1 MFQGLRR
8 SLKSDKGTNV
18 QHIGNS
24 PKSPPLKKIN
34 ASFGTQ
40 IIKATRD
47 YKPVN
52 PGELAFSKGD
62 FFHVVSHEDDYYEA
76 YSPSTRAQG
85 MVPVSH
91 FQVMGGSGR
100 DSQGSTGS
108 DNRKT
113 DDSGYSGSSTLSDS
127 VKERTHQ
134 PRKSISTKAGG
145 PLYGVV
151 VYDFNAERQDELQAT
166 AGEAII
172 VIAQS
177 NAEWFLAKPIGRLG
191 GPGLIPVSF
200 IEIRDMATGRPV
212 DDQEEAIARAQ
223 VPKVEEW
230 KRQAANYK
238 NSSIS
243 LGKFEFGE
251 PQPTSPGPEPPM
263 PHQQPVH
270 EEEYLLAPI
279 SASVDSYAFESGR
292 YWYLVRC
299 QMEDGRIWHL
309 CRYYEDFYDFQI
321 ALLKAFP
328 REAGATGEQRTLP
341 YMPGPVA
348 YVTDSLSSQ
357 RRKSLDEYIKQLLK
371 IMAVNHEISECPLV
385 RQLFAPRQGDL
396 DVTDSVRGSTYSGS
410 TYVAQQ
416 QALAMQNRDSHLSNV
431 SSDSSPAPSR
441 QGSRAD
447 LSTNMRGNG
456 SYPSILS
463 PPPVQRAAVAQA
475 MRSPSTTNGHTRDI
489 HVRSNSDM
497 RPSQMSRADSNLSAI
512 TAVSG
517 NSTSGAFIKIK
528 VHYQDDLIAI
538 RLPADIPL
546 SHLQDKLEQRLE
558 TRLSCIQYRDEQT
571 GEYYDIMSDHDLST
585 AIKRNPKLVLS
596 VS

>member
-1 MFQGLRR
+1 MIKGLRR

-18 QHIGNS
+18 
-24 PKSPPLKKIN
+24 
-34 ASFGTQ
+34 
-40 IIKATRD
+40 IKAIRD
-47 YKPVN
+47 YKPVHA
-52 PGELAFSKGD
+52 GELAFSKGD
-62 FFHVVSHEDDYYEA
+62 FFHVVSHDDDPDYYEVVN
-76 YSPSTRAQG
+76 PITHTQG

-91 FQVMGGSGR
+91 FQTVGKNGR

-127 VKERTHQ
+127 LTRGHKA
-134 PRKSISTKAGG
+134 RKSISTKPGG
-145 PLYGVV
+145 PLYGIV
-151 VYDFNAERQDELQAT
+151 VYDFHAERPDELQAT

-177 NAEWFLAKPIGRLG
+177 NSEWFLAKPIGRLG

-200 IEIRDMATGRPV
+200 IEIRDMATGLPV
-212 DDQEEAIARAQ
+212 ENQEEAISKAQ
-223 VPKVEEW
+223 VPRVEEW

-251 PQPTSPGPEPPM
+251 QPAP
-263 PHQQPVH
+263 
-270 EEEYLLAPI
+270 LLAPV
-279 SASVDSYAFESGR
+279 SASVESYAYDNGR

-299 QMEDGRIWHL
+299 QMEDGRMWHL
-309 CRYYEDFYDFQI
+309 CRFYEDFYDFQI

-328 REAGATGEQRTLP
+328 REAGTTGEPRILP
-341 YMPGPVA
+341 YMPGPVH

-357 RRKSLDEYIKQLLK
+357 RRQSLDDYIKKL
-371 IMAVNHEISECPLV
+371 ISMDPEISRCELV
-385 RQLFAPRQGDL
+385 RQLFVPRQGDV
-396 DVTDSVRGSTYSGS
+396 DVTDSIRESTYSGS

-416 QALAMQNRDSHLSNV
+416 HQSLASQSMASQNRDSHLSNV

-447 LSTNMRGNG
+447 LGGNMRGNG

-463 PPPVQRAAVAQA
+463 PPPAQRTHQ
-475 MRSPSTTNGHTRDI
+475 MRTPTSTNGHP
-489 HVRSNSDM
+489 HMRSNSDM
-497 RPSQMSRADSNLSAI
+497 RPPQMVRADSNLSAI
-512 TAVSG
+512 TAISG
-517 NSTSGAFIKIK
+517 GSASGTFMKVK

-538 RLPADIPL
+538 RLPIDIPFA
-546 SHLQDKLEQRLE
+546 SLQEKLEQRLD
-558 TRLSCIQYRDEQT
+558 TKLACIQYRDEQT
-571 GEYYDIMSDHDLST
+571 SEYYDIISDHDLNT
-585 AIKRNPKLVLS
+585 AIQRNPKLVLS

>member
-1 MFQGLRR
+1 MIKGLRR

-18 QHIGNS
+18 QHISAS
-24 PKSPPLKKIN
+24 PKSPQSTSSKKN
-34 ASFGTQ
+34 NVNEPDTSSSFKV
-40 IIKATRD
+40 IKAIRD
-47 YKPVN
+47 YKPVHA
-52 PGELAFSKGD
+52 GELAFSKGD
-62 FFHVVSHEDDYYEA
+62 FFHVVSHDDDPDYYEA
-76 YSPSTRAQG
+76 VNPITHAQG

-91 FQVMGGSGR
+91 FQIVGKTGR

-127 VKERTHQ
+127 LTRGHKA
-134 PRKSISTKAGG
+134 RKSISTKPGG
-145 PLYGVV
+145 PLYGIV
-151 VYDFNAERQDELQAT
+151 VYDFHAERPDELQAT

-177 NAEWFLAKPIGRLG
+177 NSEWFLAKPIGRLG

-200 IEIRDMATGRPV
+200 IEIRDMATGLPV
-212 DDQEEAIARAQ
+212 ENQEEAISKAQ
-223 VPKVEEW
+223 VPRVEEW

-251 PQPTSPGPEPPM
+251 QPAP
-263 PHQQPVH
+263 
-270 EEEYLLAPI
+270 LLAPVA
-279 SASVDSYAFESGR
+279 ASVESYAYDNGR

-299 QMEDGRIWHL
+299 QMEDGRTWHL
-309 CRYYEDFYDFQI
+309 CRFYEDFYDFQI

-328 REAGATGEQRTLP
+328 REAGTTGEPRILP
-341 YMPGPVA
+341 YMPGPVH

-357 RRKSLDEYIKQLLK
+357 RRQSLDDYIKKL
-371 IMAVNHEISECPLV
+371 ISMDPEISRCELV
-385 RQLFAPRQGDL
+385 RQLFVPRQGDV
-396 DVTDSVRGSTYSGS
+396 DVTDSIRESTYSGS

-416 QALAMQNRDSHLSNV
+416 HQSLASQSMASQNRDSHLSNV

-447 LSTNMRGNG
+447 LASNMRGNG

-463 PPPVQRAAVAQA
+463 PPPAQRTHQ
-475 MRSPSTTNGHTRDI
+475 MRTPTSTNGHPREI
-489 HVRSNSDM
+489 HMRSNSDM
-497 RPSQMSRADSNLSAI
+497 RPPQMARADSNLSAI
-512 TAVSG
+512 TAISG
-517 NSTSGAFIKIK
+517 GSASGTFMKVK

-538 RLPADIPL
+538 RLPIDIPFA
-546 SHLQDKLEQRLE
+546 SLQEKLE
-558 TRLSCIQYRDEQT
+558 TRLDTKLACIQYRDEQT
-571 GEYYDIMSDHDLST
+571 SEYYDIISDHDLNT
-585 AIKRNPKLVLS
+585 AIQRNPKLVLS

>member
-1 MFQGLRR
+1 MIKGLRR

-18 QHIGNS
+18 QHIG
-24 PKSPPLKKIN
+24 PKSPQALPPKKV
-34 ASFGTQ
+34 
-40 IIKATRD
+40 IKATRD

-62 FFHVVSHEDDYYEA
+62 FFHVVSNEDDPEFYEA
-76 YSPSTRAQG
+76 CNPITHAQG

-91 FQVMGGSGR
+91 FQIMGKNGR

-108 DNRKT
+108 DHRKT

-127 VKERTHQ
+127 MKERAHKF
-134 PRKSISTKAGG
+134 RKSLSTKPGG
-145 PLYGVV
+145 PLYGIV
-151 VYDFNAERQDELQAT
+151 VYDFHAERPDELQAA

-200 IEIRDMATGRPV
+200 IEIRDMATGLPV
-212 DDQEEAIARAQ
+212 ENQEEAIAKAQ

-251 PQPTSPGPEPPM
+251 PAPPSPAPEPE
-263 PHQQPVH
+263 QQPVNY
-270 EEEYLLAPI
+270 EYLHAPV
-279 SASVDSYAFESGR
+279 SASVDRYDFENGR
-292 YWYLVRC
+292 YWYLLSC
-299 QMEDGRIWHL
+299 QMEDGRKWHL
-309 CRYYEDFYDFQI
+309 HRYYEDFYDFQI

-357 RRKSLDEYIKQLLK
+357 RMQSLDDYIRRLVA
-371 IMAVNHEISECPLV
+371 MRPEISRCQLV
-385 RQLFAPRQGDL
+385 RQLFAPRQD
-396 DVTDSVRGSTYSGS
+396 DVEVNNTVRESAYSGS
-410 TYVAQQ
+410 TFVAQQ
-416 QALAMQNRDSHLSNV
+416 SSIAVQNRDSHLSNM

-447 LSTNMRGNG
+447 LGGNMRGNG

-463 PPPVQRAAVAQA
+463 PPPAQRAVAQQLRA
-475 MRSPSTTNGHTRDI
+475 QNATNGHAREVHMRT
-489 HVRSNSDM
+489 SSDM
-497 RPSQMSRADSNLSAI
+497 RPPQMSRADSNLSAM
-512 TAVSG
+512 TAASG
-517 NSTSGAFIKIK
+517 NSASGSFIKIK
-528 VHYQDDLIAI
+528 VHYQEDLIAI
-538 RLPADIPL
+538 RLPQDITLPQ
-546 SHLQDKLEQRLE
+546 LQEKLEQRLD
-558 TRLSCIQYRDEQT
+558 TRLTCIQYRDEQT
-571 GEYYDIMSDHDLST
+571 AEYYDIISNHDLGT
-585 AIKRNPKLVLS
+585 AILRNPKLVLS